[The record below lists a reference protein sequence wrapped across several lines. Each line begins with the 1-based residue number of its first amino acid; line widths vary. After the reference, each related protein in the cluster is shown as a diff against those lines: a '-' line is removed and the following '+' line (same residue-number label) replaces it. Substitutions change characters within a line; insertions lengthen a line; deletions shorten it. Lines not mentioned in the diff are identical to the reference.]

1 MFESSRRRKE
11 LELASGEVRSR
22 ASAQRVIV
30 RVMPPGPAYNWLCVL
45 HSISEILSHA
55 ARYRATQIAPRF
67 TSSPLNSR
75 KRRRTEETVDI
86 QVGVDLQ
93 VARTEKSS
101 GHEPF
106 VNTSSIT
113 QNVDIQVRNT
123 HTILLVK

>member
-86 QVGVDLQ
+86 QVGVDL
-93 VARTEKSS
+93 ARTEKSS

-113 QNVDIQVRNT
+113 QNVDIQARNT
-123 HTILLVK
+123 LTILLFK

>member
-1 MFESSRRRKE
+1 
-11 LELASGEVRSR
+11 
-22 ASAQRVIV
+22 
-30 RVMPPGPAYNWLCVL
+30 MPPGPAYNWLCVL

-67 TSSPLNSR
+67 NSSPLNSR
-75 KRRRTEETVDI
+75 KRRRTEELETVDI

>member
-1 MFESSRRRKE
+1 MPVEKS
-11 LELASGEVRSR
+11 RSR

-30 RVMPPGPAYNWLCVL
+30 RASTVTRMPPGPAYNWLCVL

>member
-1 MFESSRRRKE
+1 MPVEKS
-11 LELASGEVRSR
+11 RSR

-30 RVMPPGPAYNWLCVL
+30 RASTVMPPGPAYNWLCVL

-75 KRRRTEETVDI
+75 KRRRTEELETVDI

>member
-1 MFESSRRRKE
+1 MPVEKS
-11 LELASGEVRSR
+11 RSR

-30 RVMPPGPAYNWLCVL
+30 RASTVMPPGPAYNWLCVL

-67 TSSPLNSR
+67 TSSPINSR

-113 QNVDIQVRNT
+113 RNVDIQVRNT